1 MADPVSVIKD
11 FDAASNARDVES
23 MMAFFTEDAVA
34 KLEPA
39 PPDEFGG
46 VYRGKEQIRRGFVK
60 PLMANFR
67 VDSNDDHQVAESQ
80 EGGQR
85 VTWSAML
92 SADLFRQLGSEPPV
106 EATGEA
112 VLEGD
117 KFKSF
122 TAIARLPEAPSSS

>member
-1 MADPVSVIKD
+1 MADPVSVVKD
-11 FDAASNARDVES
+11 FDAASNARDVEG
-23 MMAFFTEDAVA
+23 MIAFFTDDAVA
-34 KLEPA
+34 KLKPS

-46 VYRGKEQIRRGFVK
+46 VYTGKEQIRAGFVE
-60 PLMANFR
+60 PLMAGFH
-67 VDSNDDHQVAESQ
+67 VDSNDDYRVAEDQ

-92 SADLFRQLGSEPPV
+92 SADLFRQMGAEPPV

-122 TAIARLPEAPSSS
+122 TAIARLPEARSSS

>member
-1 MADPVSVIKD
+1 MADPVSVVKD
-11 FDAASNARDVES
+11 FDAASNARDVVG
-23 MMAFFTEDAVA
+23 MLAFFTDDAVA
-34 KLEPA
+34 KLEPC

-46 VYRGKEQIRRGFVK
+46 VYTGKEQIRAGFVE
-60 PLMANFR
+60 PLMAGFH
-67 VDSNDDHQVAESQ
+67 VDSNDDYRVAEDQ

-92 SADLFRQLGSEPPV
+92 SADLFRQMGAEPPV

-122 TAIARLPEAPSSS
+122 TAIARLPEARSSS

>member
-46 VYRGKEQIRRGFVK
+46 VYRGKEQIRAGFVE
-60 PLMANFR
+60 PLMAGFH
-67 VDSNDDHQVAESQ
+67 VDSNHDYRVAEDQ
-80 EGGQR
+80 EGGQS

-92 SADLFRQLGSEPPV
+92 SADLFRQMGAEPPV

-122 TAIARLPEAPSSS
+122 TAIAMLPEARSSN